1 VCGYDRVF
9 RNLIHQ
15 ELASLLALLRANNVR
30 LYKSNELE
38 LHLGP
43 SVFEFQDEALTKREE
58 REAKEEE
65 DVTFA
70 HVGG

>member
-1 VCGYDRVF
+1 MG
-9 RNLIHQ
+9 
-15 ELASLLALLRANNVR
+15 ATS
-30 LYKSNELE
+30 
-38 LHLGP
+38 
-43 SVFEFQDEALTKREE
+43 FEFQDEALKKREE